1 VASNSKKMPI
11 WVWVVLLI
19 IVLIIIDWI
28 QENKWIIGIA
38 IAVGIVAVIYWF
50 IKRGKDNTNP

>member
-1 VASNSKKMPI
+1 MASNSKKTPI

-28 QENKWIIGIA
+28 QENKWILGIA
-38 IAVGIVAVIYWF
+38 IAVGIVVVIYWF